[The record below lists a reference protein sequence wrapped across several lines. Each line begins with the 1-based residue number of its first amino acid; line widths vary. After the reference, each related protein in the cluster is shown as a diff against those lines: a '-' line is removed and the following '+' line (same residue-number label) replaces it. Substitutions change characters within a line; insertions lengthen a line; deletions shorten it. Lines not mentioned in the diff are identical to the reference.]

1 MDQTSLV
8 TFYFLLNKWG
18 EVVQKQSEHV
28 GQAPHAAGMDGE
40 KRRESEG
47 GAAEEQEKTENCE
60 VVDVKHNTDS
70 VLMLRL
76 NVLKSIWLTETSWCV
91 SRAAFYLMNEK
102 ELVEAAVSILTDASC
117 DDVTEQKVGL
127 FLSF

>member
-1 MDQTSLV
+1 
-8 TFYFLLNKWG
+8 
-18 EVVQKQSEHV
+18 
-28 GQAPHAAGMDGE
+28 MDGE

-70 VLMLRL
+70 VFMLKL
-76 NVLKSIWLTETSWCV
+76 NVLKSMWLTETCWCV
-91 SRAAFYLMNEK
+91 FRAAFYLMNEK
-102 ELVEAAVSILTDASC
+102 ELVEAAVSIFTDASC
-117 DDVTEQKVGL
+117 GDVTDQKVAL